1 MVQEDV
7 VPKIPASTAGTV
19 KLDEALVM
27 IEKAYPTRVG
37 TVRRIHPVFKNSF
50 RINFHDPENN
60 YAVGDSY
67 FVTVSR
73 DGVTTEK

>member
-7 VPKIPASTAGTV
+7 VPTIPAPSTGAV
-19 KLDEALVM
+19 KLDEALSM
-27 IEKAYPTRVG
+27 IERAYPTRVG
-37 TVRRIHPVFKNSF
+37 SVRRIHPVFKNCY
-50 RINFHDPENN
+50 RINFHDPNNN

-67 FVTVSR
+67 FVSVSR